1 MSQEPDEGV
10 RHYLPRLNFCLSCR
24 LSYTNHLIMFKLVSD
39 LVDEEIKEHMLGGEE
54 KNLEDTVKT
63 VEVKES
69 DRSWFG

>member
-1 MSQEPDEGV
+1 M
-10 RHYLPRLNFCLSCR
+10 
-24 LSYTNHLIMFKLVSD
+24 SYTNHLIMFKLVSD